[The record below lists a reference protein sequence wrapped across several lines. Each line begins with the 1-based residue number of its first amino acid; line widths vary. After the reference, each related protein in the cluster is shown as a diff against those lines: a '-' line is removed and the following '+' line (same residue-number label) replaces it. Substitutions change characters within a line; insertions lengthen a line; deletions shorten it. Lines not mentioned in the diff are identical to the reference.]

1 MIRSEGGLKTT
12 SNTLSLSINKDD
24 NLLEIQCIV
33 VHDTMKAKLELKL
46 TLNVLYPPEVKTCIV
61 IENILSEGESVT
73 VTCDVES
80 NPPASITWTKQELR
94 KRFVSSGECH
104 VENSLDLS
112 NPSTQILDVQCK

>member
-1 MIRSEGGLKTT
+1 
-12 SNTLSLSINKDD
+12 
-24 NLLEIQCIV
+24 
-33 VHDTMKAKLELKL
+33 MKAKLESKL

-94 KRFVSSGECH
+94 KRFVSSGECQ